1 MKPPGTVI
9 LLLMMCLSAGCSM
22 SRANLYADL
31 QDEDPSVRIQ
41 AVHTAGKT
49 KAPKTV
55 PYLVDRL
62 TDSES
67 DVRFYAIE
75 SLRRSTGETMGYKY
89 YEPAPQRAEAV
100 KRWREWLK
108 EGRPEQDK
116 TETVK

>member
-1 MKPPGTVI
+1 MRPLGTVI
-9 LLLMMCLSAGCSM
+9 GLLMVCMSGGCDIGG
-22 SRANLYADL
+22 ANLYAAL

-49 KAPKTV
+49 KDPKAV

-75 SLRRSTGETMGYKY
+75 ALKRSTGETMGYKY
-89 YEPAPQRAEAV
+89 YKPAAKRAEAV
-100 KRWREWLK
+100 ERWREWLK
-108 EGRPEQDK
+108 AGRPEQSETGT
-116 TETVK
+116 TE